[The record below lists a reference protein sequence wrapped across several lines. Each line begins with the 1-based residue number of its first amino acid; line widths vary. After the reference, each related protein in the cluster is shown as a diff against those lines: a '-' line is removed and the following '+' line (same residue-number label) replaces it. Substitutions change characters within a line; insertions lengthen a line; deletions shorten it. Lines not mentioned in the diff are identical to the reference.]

1 MNGGQQDRRSHSS
14 HIYTEL
20 PPPYT
25 KPGKMKQ
32 RGTAPSFNLNTSEL
46 MEIQKAAARVSNV
59 PSPEMTSFVI
69 KTPCLRRSTI
79 NLIPGTY
86 HQVLNDQQ
94 DEPRP
99 PPFSRKGDLQNSWA
113 SNNSAQGNNYK
124 RSMSHDNLP
133 IAATRPQPPR
143 RGSSNHSNPKVL
155 SWKYSSRLCKDHLLL
170 ACQR

>member
-1 MNGGQQDRRSHSS
+1 MPCCPEENVMDWSTRSEQMETHSSSNVYQSVGSRMLDLSARSEGYYMPTRHTMDRRASERNYMNGGQQDRRSHS

-86 HQVLNDQQ
+86 HQVLNNQQ
-94 DEPRP
+94 DEP
-99 PPFSRKGDLQNSWA
+99 
-113 SNNSAQGNNYK
+113 
-124 RSMSHDNLP
+124 
-133 IAATRPQPPR
+133 
-143 RGSSNHSNPKVL
+143 
-155 SWKYSSRLCKDHLLL
+155 
-170 ACQR
+170 